1 MNNDCM
7 DYDFEGDHLLFFFL
21 LFKGYH
27 VEILVKT
34 YGDKDCQ
41 RDKEFSASN
50 FQGQSV
56 KYEVCQKLDLRNG
69 PKLINKLVN
78 HCYFQDFSSRPVAM
92 TQYPLNP

>member
-1 MNNDCM
+1 M
-7 DYDFEGDHLLFFFL
+7 DYDFEGDLLLSFSL
-21 LFKGYH
+21 PVKGNH
-27 VEILVKT
+27 VEILVKK
-34 YGDKDCQ
+34 YGDEDCQ

-56 KYEVCQKLDLRNG
+56 KYEVCQKPDLRNR